1 MKKKT
6 KVLLIFLIVM
16 AALILGIGVWQWN
29 NIVAVYKTVTTT
41 QEQLEQEINKNKQK
55 LEEELTKKYSTI
67 VSDFSAEEEKKLIKG
82 EITVEQAVENLNK
95 RYEKKK
101 NEKALT
107 GKFTNANAEKIDEL
121 IGDKVIELYSLKAYY
136 LGQLGQ
142 MEATVKREYAA
153 MPVEKKN
160 LVGKKELVSK
170 HMNVAIGLMNQCDAK
185 VEKLV
190 SELETELKKLGGDTS
205 IIKSI
210 KDTYENEKTL
220 KKAQYLKLLNEQ
232 IKR

>member
-6 KVLLIFLIVM
+6 KVLFVFLIFI
-16 AALILGIGVWQWN
+16 AALILGIGIWQWN

-55 LEEELTKKYSTI
+55 LEEELTRKYSTI

-101 NEKALT
+101 NERAST
-107 GKFTNANAEKIDEL
+107 GQSNNINTEKIDEL

-142 MEATVKREYAA
+142 MEAKVKNEYAA
-153 MPVEKKN
+153 MPIEKKN

-170 HMNVAIGLMNQCDAK
+170 HMSVALGLMNQCDAK
-185 VEKLV
+185 VAELV
-190 SELETELKKLGGDTS
+190 AGLESELKKLGGDTS
-205 IIKSI
+205 IVKTI

-220 KKAQYLKLLNEQ
+220 KKAQYLKLLNE
-232 IKR
+232 

>member
-6 KVLLIFLIVM
+6 KILLIFL
-16 AALILGIGVWQWN
+16 LIFVVIFGISVWQWN

-41 QEQLEQEINKNKQK
+41 QEQLEQEINKNKQV
-55 LEEELTKKYSTI
+55 LEEELNKKYSTI

-101 NEKALT
+101 NEKAST
-107 GKFTNANAEKIDEL
+107 GQSSNINAEKIDEL

-142 MEATVKREYAA
+142 MEATVKSEYSA
-153 MPVEKKN
+153 MPAEKKT
-160 LVGKKELVSK
+160 LVGKNELISK
-170 HMNVAIGLMNQCDAK
+170 HMSIALGLMNQCDAK
-185 VEKLV
+185 VAKLV
-190 SELETELKKLGGDTS
+190 TELETELKKLGGDTS
-205 IIKSI
+205 IIKTI
-210 KDTYENEKTL
+210 KDAYENEKAL
-220 KKAQYLKLLNEQ
+220 KKAQYLKLMN
-232 IKR
+232 K

>member
-6 KVLLIFLIVM
+6 KVLLVFL
-16 AALILGIGVWQWN
+16 LILGLIFWVGVWQWN

-41 QEQLEQEINKNKQK
+41 QEQLEQEINKNKK
-55 LEEELTKKYSTI
+55 TLEEELTQKYSTI

-95 RYEKKK
+95 RYVEKK
-101 NEKALT
+101 NEKASVNNVSN
-107 GKFTNANAEKIDEL
+107 KNDEKIDEL

-142 MEATVKREYAA
+142 MEATVKSEYAA
-153 MPVEKKN
+153 MPAEKKN

-170 HMNVAIGLMNQCDAK
+170 HMSVALGLMNQCDAK
-185 VEKLV
+185 VSELV
-190 SELETELKKLGGDTS
+190 SELESELKKLGGDTA
-205 IIKSI
+205 IIKTI
-210 KDTYENEKTL
+210 KDAYENEKAL
-220 KKAQYLKLLNEQ
+220 KKAQYLKLLNE
-232 IKR
+232 